1 MSENFKILNIK
12 QIAWSNHAVHLFIVY
27 CQHFGN
33 IVIFFNAATS
43 RFLNFSPQ
51 REILCTKYKQID
63 GKNYFA
69 HMHFSTKAD
78 SNRERNV
85 QSRSPQLGMI
95 AMRHSTYSQSG
106 VKANGKNCESSSKA
120 DGMVR
125 EMLSTLE
132 LSSA

>member
-1 MSENFKILNIK
+1 MCMYVWQGVGGGGEFVQIIHRKRYIK

-27 CQHFGN
+27 CQLFGN

-85 QSRSPQLGMI
+85 HSRSPQLGMI
-95 AMRHSTYSQSG
+95 AMRHST
-106 VKANGKNCESSSKA
+106 
-120 DGMVR
+120 
-125 EMLSTLE
+125 
-132 LSSA
+132 